1 MQIWNIASL
10 TIHEGIRRNIVRLAI
25 GMGILFLIVFG
36 VGIHYIFLQFEDAN
50 FLPPGEMEIPAIALT
65 IVGLYVI
72 NFLLILVSVL
82 ISVASISSEID
93 THVIDTIVTKPVSRW
108 EIVLGKWLGFAI
120 MITVYATFMA
130 GGLITISALRTGY
143 RLDTIVPGIAL
154 MALNGI
160 LVMTISIAG
169 GTRLSTLANGVV
181 AFMLYGIAFIGTW
194 VENIGSVFENEAAIN
209 IGILSSL
216 IVPAEAVWRKASLSF
231 ESRILGN
238 PQFAGPI
245 TVFSEPSDMMIWYAI
260 FYVAALLAW
269 SLWSFSQRDL

>member
-1 MQIWNIASL
+1 MQVWNIANL

-50 FLPPGEMEIPAIALT
+50 FISENEVAIAGTALT

-120 MITVYATFMA
+120 MITVYTLMLG
-130 GGLITISALRTGY
+130 GGLITISALRTGVE
-143 RLDTIVPGIAL
+143 LDSIAGGLAL

-194 VENIGSVFENEAAIN
+194 VENIGAVFENEAAVN
-209 IGILSSL
+209 IGIISSL
-216 IVPAEAVWRKASLSF
+216 VVPAEAVWRKASLLF

-245 TVFSEPSDMMIWYAI
+245 TVFSEPSDMMIWYAV
-260 FYVAALLAW
+260 FYVFA
-269 SLWSFSQRDL
+269 